1 MSKPGFNYDSL
12 LKKIPYKYAIPILIG
27 KRAERLKEEKL
38 LRENHAELAELVTEA
53 ARELDEGKIKMKN
66 EDMMKLLKPEVK

>member
-1 MSKPGFNYDSL
+1 MSKSGFNYDDL

-53 ARELDEGKIKMKN
+53 AIELFEGKIKMKN
-66 EDMMKLLKPEVK
+66 EDMMKLLKPDVK

>member
-1 MSKPGFNYDSL
+1 MSKVGFNYDEL

-53 ARELDEGKIKMKN
+53 ARELTEGKIKMKN

>member
-1 MSKPGFNYDSL
+1 MSKTGFNYDAL

-27 KRAERLKEEKL
+27 KRAERLKEERL

-53 ARELDEGKIKMKN
+53 AIELDEGKIKMKN

>member
-1 MSKPGFNYDSL
+1 MSKSGFNYDDL

-27 KRAERLKEEKL
+27 KRAERLKEERL

-53 ARELDEGKIKMKN
+53 AIELFEGKIKMKN
-66 EDMMKLLKPEVK
+66 EDMMKLLKPDVK

>member
-1 MSKPGFNYDSL
+1 MSKTGFNYDNL
-12 LKKIPYKYAIPILIG
+12 LKKIPYKYAIPVLIG
-27 KRAERLKEEKL
+27 KRAERLKEERL

-53 ARELDEGKIKMKN
+53 AIELDEGKIKMKN

>member
-1 MSKPGFNYDSL
+1 MSNSGFNYDEL
-12 LKKIPYKYAIPILIG
+12 LKKIPYKYAIPVLIG
-27 KRAERLKEEKL
+27 KRAERLKEERL

-53 ARELDEGKIKMKN
+53 AIELFEGKIKMKN

>member
-1 MSKPGFNYDSL
+1 MSKSGFNYDDL

-27 KRAERLKEEKL
+27 KRAERLKEERL

-53 ARELDEGKIKMKN
+53 AIELFEGKIKMKN

>member
-1 MSKPGFNYDSL
+1 MSKTGFNYDEL
-12 LKKIPYKYAIPILIG
+12 LKKIPYKYAIPVLIG
-27 KRAERLKEEKL
+27 KRAERLKEERL

-53 ARELDEGKIKMKN
+53 AMELYENKIKMKN

>member
-1 MSKPGFNYDSL
+1 MSKTGFNYDEL

-53 ARELDEGKIKMKN
+53 AIELFEGKIKMKN
-66 EDMMKLLKPEVK
+66 EDMMKLLKPDVK

>member
-1 MSKPGFNYDSL
+1 MSNTGFNYDDL
-12 LKKIPYKYAIPILIG
+12 LEKIPYKYAIPVLIG

-53 ARELDEGKIKMKN
+53 ANELAEGKIKMKN

>member
-1 MSKPGFNYDSL
+1 MSKIGFNYDDL
-12 LKKIPYKYAIPILIG
+12 MEKIPYKYAIPVLIG

-38 LRENHAELAELVTEA
+38 LRENHAELAELISEA
-53 ARELDEGKIKMKN
+53 AQELSEGKIKMKN